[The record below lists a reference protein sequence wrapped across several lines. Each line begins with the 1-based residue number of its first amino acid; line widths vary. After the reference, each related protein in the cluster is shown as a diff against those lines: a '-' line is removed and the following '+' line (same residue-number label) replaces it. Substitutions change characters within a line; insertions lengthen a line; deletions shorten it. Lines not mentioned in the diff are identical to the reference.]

1 MGRVTVIAA
10 GLVVLVTARDNHHL
24 AEDYLAK
31 FGYLKT
37 SSSGKT
43 AALRSIDSA
52 VKEFQAFAGL
62 RQTGE
67 LDEETVKMME
77 MPRCGVKDVLEEEDS
92 LSRQDWPSCP
102 YHPNDLFSLFS
113 LLLLELPYFGLF
125 VVFLVH

>member
-1 MGRVTVIAA
+1 MARVTVIAA
-10 GLVVLVTARDNHHL
+10 GLVMLVTARDNQHL

-31 FGYLKT
+31 FGYLKS

-67 LDEETVKMME
+67 LDKETVEMME
-77 MPRCGVKDVLEEEDS
+77 MPRCGVKDILEDKEDS
-92 LSRQDWPSCP
+92 LSRQ
-102 YHPNDLFSLFS
+102 Y
-113 LLLLELPYFGLF
+113 
-125 VVFLVH
+125 